1 MVRATAFCESAP
13 ILARVRTLIWTSAAL
28 YANLKTNA
36 FGASTELRSRLFLR
50 HPARDWTPTEMS
62 LMTRALKNVASS
74 WGGLAVNIAVGFF
87 LSPFILHH
95 LGDEA
100 FGLWVLIFSLTGY
113 YGIFDFGIR
122 SSLIRYVSKF
132 QATGDKDELARL
144 INTSLFTYTCVGLV
158 LVVPTILGG
167 LYVDRLFHV
176 SPAFLRDA
184 RILFLMVGYSL
195 ALGFPLGISGGILE
209 GLQKFYLLNWTN
221 IVATLL
227 RAILIIYVLRHG
239 FGLLSVALI
248 TVSLPLVASAVRAVI
263 AQRLLAIPYGWKYV
277 SRDSL
282 RQVANY
288 GSVTF
293 MIIVAGRLRFK
304 TDAVVI
310 GTFLSAAAITH
321 FSIGARLVDYAGE
334 VVGSLA
340 QIFTPMSSH
349 FHATGDYDRL
359 RKIFVSGNRA
369 CALVMFPMTA
379 ALIVMGKSVIEA
391 WVGPRYVSSYIV
403 LLILLI
409 PSTFYMAQST
419 SNRILFGMSLHKS
432 LAYIVLME
440 GIANVIL
447 SIVLVRPL
455 GIVGDAIGTAIP
467 LLCTSLFFLPRHM
480 CRQLGIPIRKFLVE
494 AYFYPLV
501 LCVPMILVLLLMQH
515 SFYAHHYPQLVLNLL
530 AGVTVYGAGVLWFVV
545 TQEPLGIQLK
555 TRMSRYFGQTDGSQ

>member
-1 MVRATAFCESAP
+1 
-13 ILARVRTLIWTSAAL
+13 
-28 YANLKTNA
+28 
-36 FGASTELRSRLFLR
+36 
-50 HPARDWTPTEMS
+50 MS
-62 LMTRALKNVASS
+62 LKIRALKNVASS

-87 LSPFILHH
+87 LSPFILHR

-144 INTSLFTYTCVGLV
+144 INTSLFSYSLVGLI
-158 LVVPTILGG
+158 LIVPTVLGG
-167 LYVDRLFHV
+167 MYVDRLFHV
-176 SPAFLRDA
+176 SPTFLKDA

-195 ALGFPLGISGGILE
+195 ALGFPLGIAGGILE

-227 RAILIIYVLRHG
+227 RAVLIIYVLRHG
-239 FGLLSVALI
+239 LGLLSVALI
-248 TVSLPLVASAVRAVI
+248 TMALPLLASAVRAVI

-277 SRDSL
+277 NRESL

-304 TDAVVI
+304 TDAVII
-310 GTFLSAAAITH
+310 GSFLSAGAITY
-321 FSIGARLVDYAGE
+321 FSIGSRLVDYAGE
-334 VVGSLA
+334 VVSSLA

-349 FHATGDYDRL
+349 FHATGDYAQL

-369 CALVMFPMTA
+369 CALVMFPLTV
-379 ALIVMGKSVIEA
+379 ALVVMGKSVIEA

-409 PSTFYMAQST
+409 PSTLYMAQST

-432 LAYIVLME
+432 LAYVVLME

-447 SIVLVRPL
+447 SIALIRPL

-467 LLCTSLFFLPRHM
+467 LLCTSVFFLPRHL
-480 CRQLGIPIRKFLVE
+480 CRHLSIPMRQFIVD

-501 LCVPMILVLLLMQH
+501 LCLPMTVVLLFMQR
-515 SFYAHHYPQLVLNLL
+515 SFYAHRYPQLVVNLL
-530 AGVTVYGAGVLWFVV
+530 AGFAAYGVGLTWFVL
-545 TQEPLGIQLK
+545 TREPLGMQLRTK
-555 TRMSRYFGQTDGSQ
+555 LSRYFGETGTGTTGN

>member
-1 MVRATAFCESAP
+1 
-13 ILARVRTLIWTSAAL
+13 
-28 YANLKTNA
+28 
-36 FGASTELRSRLFLR
+36 
-50 HPARDWTPTEMS
+50 MS
-62 LMTRALKNVASS
+62 LKIRALKNVASS
-74 WGGLAVNIAVGFF
+74 WAGLAVNIAVGFF

-100 FGLWVLIFSLTGY
+100 FGLWILIFSLTGY

-144 INTSLFTYTCVGLV
+144 INTSLFTYTFVGLI
-158 LVVPTILGG
+158 LVVPTALGG
-167 LYVDRLFHV
+167 IYADRLFHI
-176 SPAFLRDA
+176 PPGFLKDA

-209 GLQKFYLLNWTN
+209 GLQRFYLLNWTN
-221 IVATLL
+221 IVATLV
-227 RAILIIYVLRHG
+227 RAVLIIYVLRHG

-263 AQRLLAIPYGWKYV
+263 AHRLLRIPYGWKYV
-277 SRDSL
+277 SRGSL

-293 MIIVAGRLRFK
+293 MIIVASRLRFK
-304 TDAVVI
+304 TDAVII
-310 GTFLSAAAITH
+310 GSLLSAGAITY

-334 VVGSLA
+334 VVSSLA

-349 FHATGDYDRL
+349 FHATGDYAQL
-359 RKIFVSGNRA
+359 RKIFISGNRA
-369 CALVMFPMTA
+369 CALVMFPLTVT
-379 ALIVMGKSVIEA
+379 LVVMGKSIIEA
-391 WVGPRYVSSYIV
+391 WVGPRYVSSYTV
-403 LLILLI
+403 LLVLLI

-432 LAYIVLME
+432 LAYVVLME

-447 SIVLVRPL
+447 SIALVRPL

-467 LLCTSLFFLPRHM
+467 LLCTSLFFLPRHL
-480 CRQLGIPIRKFLVE
+480 CRHLGIPVRKFIME
-494 AYFYPLV
+494 AYLYPVV
-501 LCVPMILVLLLMQH
+501 LCVPMSFVLLLMQR
-515 SFYAHHYPQLVLNLL
+515 SFYAHRYPQLILNLL
-530 AGVTVYGAGVLWFVV
+530 AGIAAYGVGVLWFVLAR
-545 TQEPLGIQLK
+545 EPLGIQFK
-555 TRMSRYFGQTDGSQ
+555 ARMSRYFGRTGESQSGPV